1 MLSIGQTNLFLP
13 QRIDSGLVSP
23 NNDAMNATQIIDALG
38 GTFEVAK
45 LCQVKPPSVS
55 EWRKEGI
62 PPARL
67 MYLKV
72 IRPDVFEHET
82 NTKEV
87 V

>member
-23 NNDAMNATQIIDALG
+23 NNDAMDATQIIDALG

-72 IRPDVFEHET
+72 IRPDIFEEE
-82 NTKEV
+82 KKKV
-87 V
+87 KVA

>member
-1 MLSIGQTNLFLP
+1 M
-13 QRIDSGLVSP
+13 D
-23 NNDAMNATQIIDALG
+23 ATQIIDALG

-72 IRPDVFEHET
+72 IRPDVFEEE
-82 NTKEV
+82 KKKV
-87 V
+87 KVA